1 MRGGSALAACALVL
15 AAAGPDLSAHRR
27 DEHLQAARIGIA
39 PDRVFVDLD
48 ITPGADLAEA
58 AILAIDRD
66 GDGTLSVEERD
77 AYAASVAAA
86 LWLAADREAHA
97 LRLVSATF
105 PELADIRRGE
115 GTIALRLRAE
125 LRPDLAAGDHELVFG
140 NGHQPAQSVY
150 LANALVPES
159 PYVTITSQ
167 RRSATQHELT
177 IGYTLAPKVS
187 PLLLVALVGLAASVL
202 VALAVAR
209 SRRAAVSPAAGRS
222 SDPRS
227 PRDGPAARRR

>member
-1 MRGGSALAACALVL
+1 MRGGSAFAASALVL
-15 AAAGPDLSAHRR
+15 AAALDASAHRR

-39 PDRVFVDLD
+39 PDRVAVDLD

-66 GDGTLSVEERD
+66 GDGTLSAEERD
-77 AYAASVAAA
+77 AYARAVAAA
-86 LWLAADREAHA
+86 LRLATDRDAHA

-105 PELADIRRGE
+105 PEPADIRRGE
-115 GTIALRLRAE
+115 GTIALRLRAD
-125 LRPDLAAGDHELVFG
+125 LGPDLAAGDHELVFG

-150 LANALVPES
+150 LANALVPDS

-177 IGYTLAPKVS
+177 IGYTLAPKAS
-187 PLLLVALVGLAASVL
+187 PRLLAVLVGLAASVL
-202 VALAVAR
+202 VALAIAR
-209 SRRAAVSPAAGRS
+209 NRRATGDA
-222 SDPRS
+222 
-227 PRDGPAARRR
+227 